1 MGKRNKRAKW
11 WIIAGAGV
19 VAVLGAGAVFGGL
32 GLASHGDQAGTE
44 SAEKTQADQPSAVP
58 VTLTPI
64 VARRVQRSV
73 QVVGTFSG
81 YDEVTVMA
89 EVSGRVA
96 KVLHEVGDSVHPG
109 DVLLEIDSTD
119 YELAVEEMRRA
130 LELEAARVGIPPPPE
145 AEFQAEKILAKL
157 KNEFD
162 LNKLPTV
169 LRAKE
174 QEDNAKARMERAK
187 QLRES
192 NAVTAEEY
200 EQRATDYQVALS
212 TRLQAQM
219 DGQAVVAGIKYKLV
233 LLKIAERK
241 LKHTKVVVPTPTKRE
256 GMPQDVE
263 YAVAERKVTEGEML
277 KDSPGSSTAT
287 FELVMD
293 KVLKLNAAVPERYV
307 GQVRLGQ
314 KAEIRVDAYPAR
326 VFAGVVNRVNPMV
339 DRASRTFEVEVRV
352 ENAKREL
359 KAGGFGK
366 IDILTHEDP
375 DAWTV
380 PIEAV
385 VSFVGSTKVFVVR
398 DGKAHSVLV
407 TPGLEGQGWIEIV
420 RSASPELRLEDQV
433 ITSGLEKLAE
443 GVPVRVRKAGE
454 SAE

>member
-1 MGKRNKRAKW
+1 MGVSNKRAKW
-11 WIIAGAGV
+11 WMIAGAGV
-19 VAVLGAGAVFGGL
+19 LAALAAGAVFGGL
-32 GLASHGDQAGTE
+32 GSASHGDQPAIE
-44 SAEKTQADQPSAVP
+44 SGEKAQAAQPSAVP
-58 VTLTPI
+58 VTLAPI
-64 VARRVQRSV
+64 VPRKVQRSV

-96 KVLHEVGDSVHPG
+96 TVLHEVGDVVRPG
-109 DVLLEIDSTD
+109 DVLLEIDPTD

-157 KNEFD
+157 RNEFD

-174 QEDNAKARMERAK
+174 QEDNAKARVERAK

-241 LKHTKVVVPTPTKRE
+241 LKHTKVAVPTPTKRE
-256 GMPQDVE
+256 GMPKDVE

-293 KVLKLNAAVPERYV
+293 KVLKLAAAVPERYV
-307 GQVRLGQ
+307 AQVRLGQ
-314 KAEIRVDAYPAR
+314 KAEIRVEAFPGR

-352 ENAKREL
+352 ENAKRGL

-385 VSFVGSTKVFVVR
+385 VSFVGSTKVFVIR
-398 DGKAHSVLV
+398 DGKAHAVLV
-407 TPGLEGQGWIEIV
+407 TPGLEGQGWLEIV
-420 RSASPELRLEDQV
+420 RSASPELRLQDQV
-433 ITSGLEKLAE
+433 VTSGLEKLAE
-443 GVPVRVRKAGE
+443 GVPVRVRETNEK
-454 SAE
+454 

>member
-1 MGKRNKRAKW
+1 M
-11 WIIAGAGV
+11 IAGVGV
-19 VAVLGAGAVFGGL
+19 LAALAAGAVFGGL
-32 GLASHGDQAGTE
+32 SSASHGDQPAGE
-44 SAEKTQADQPSAVP
+44 SEKAQPAQPSAVP
-58 VTLTPI
+58 VTLARI
-64 VARRVQRSV
+64 VPRKVQRSV

-81 YDEVTVMA
+81 YDEATIMA

-96 KVLHEVGDSVHPG
+96 KVLHEVGDVVRPG
-109 DVLLEIDSTD
+109 DVLLEIDPTD
-119 YELAVEEMRRA
+119 YELAVEEMRRG
-130 LELEAARVGIPPPPE
+130 LELEAARIGIPAPPE
-145 AEFQAEKILAKL
+145 AEFQAEKILAKIRTD
-157 KNEFD
+157 FD

-200 EQRATDYQVALS
+200 EQRATDYQVALT

-219 DGQAVVAGIKYKLV
+219 DAQAVVAGIKYKLV

-241 LKHTKVVVPTPTKRE
+241 LKHTKVAVPTPTKRE
-256 GMPQDVE
+256 GMPQDAE

-287 FELVMD
+287 FKLVMD
-293 KVLKLNAAVPERYV
+293 KVLKLLAAVPERYV

-314 KAEIRVDAYPAR
+314 KAEIRVEAHPAR
-326 VFAGVVNRVNPMV
+326 VFAGVVSRVNPMV
-339 DRASRTFEVEVRV
+339 DRTSRTFEVEVRV
-352 ENAKREL
+352 DNAKREL

-385 VSFVGSTKVFVVR
+385 VSFVGSTKVFVIR
-398 DGKAHSVLV
+398 DGKAHAVLV
-407 TPGLEGQGWIEIV
+407 TPGLEGQGWLEIV
-420 RSASPELRLEDQV
+420 RTASPELRLDDQV
-433 ITSGLEKLAE
+433 IISGLEKLAE
-443 GVPVRVRKAGE
+443 GVPVRVRETSKNE
-454 SAE
+454 P

>member
-1 MGKRNKRAKW
+1 M
-11 WIIAGAGV
+11 IAGVGV
-19 VAVLGAGAVFGGL
+19 LAALAAGAVFGGL
-32 GLASHGDQAGTE
+32 SSASHGDEAAGE
-44 SAEKTQADQPSAVP
+44 SAEKAPPAQPSAVP
-58 VTLTPI
+58 VTLARI
-64 VARRVQRSV
+64 VPRKVQRSV

-96 KVLHEVGDSVHPG
+96 KVSHEVGDVVRPG
-109 DVLLEIDSTD
+109 DVLLELDPTD

-130 LELEAARVGIPPPPE
+130 LELEAARIGIPPPPE
-145 AEFQAEKILAKL
+145 AEFHAEKILAKIRTD
-157 KNEFD
+157 FD

-174 QEDNAKARMERAK
+174 QENNAKARMERAK

-200 EQRATDYQVALS
+200 EQRATDYQVALT

-219 DGQAVVAGIKYKLV
+219 DAQAVVAGIKYKLV

-256 GMPQDVE
+256 GMPQDAE

-293 KVLKLNAAVPERYV
+293 KVLKLVAAVPERYV
-307 GQVRLGQ
+307 AQVRVGQ
-314 KAEIRVDAYPAR
+314 KAEIRVEAFPAR
-326 VFAGVVNRVNPMV
+326 VFAGVVSRVNPMV

-385 VSFVGSTKVFVVR
+385 VSFVGSTKVFVIR
-398 DGKAHSVLV
+398 DGKAHAVLV
-407 TPGLEGQGWIEIV
+407 TPGLEGQGWLEIV
-420 RSASPELRLEDQV
+420 RTAASELRLEDQV

-443 GVPVRVRKAGE
+443 GVPVRVREATE
-454 SAE
+454 SAK